1 MKDSALLDTTGIVF
15 MGVYLA
21 SLLLIGVV
29 GRLARKEDSLAD
41 FYLSGRGMGL
51 FVLFLTLYATQYSGN
66 TLIGMAG
73 KSYRQGYAFLVSVT
87 FMMSVI
93 GAYLIYAP
101 KLHLLSKKNKFITIG
116 DYIEHRYRSPVLT
129 MFITIVCIITVGSY
143 ILTNLKAIG
152 YIVEATT
159 GGRITFVQGIIA
171 LSLIMVIYET
181 LGGMRSVA
189 WTDAIQGI
197 LLIAGCLFI
206 FCGIEYQYGGI
217 SAVAENLVT
226 SRSEMWHPPDLAQKR
241 LWLSTII
248 IIFFGISIYPQ
259 AIQRIYA
266 AKDARTL
273 KRSFQIMVFM
283 PIVTTFFLVIVGM
296 VGMNRFP
303 GLDKQ
308 GSEEITMLLLNDMA
322 MHIPGIKYFI
332 ILFLS
337 AAVAA
342 IMSTVDSALL
352 AISSLFT
359 QDIYRRIRPSA
370 SQSNLTGTGKIFSW
384 GIMACMAYFA
394 TNLPQTIWRLTE
406 MKLEVLCQVAPAI
419 FLGLHIKSLHG
430 RSILSGL
437 SIGICVTLFI
447 MFSNKMGIPI
457 TPKPWGIHAGVWGLA
472 ANFTTVGIVSI
483 RRKIICGVL
492 IRRKKYCIRL
502 KHSVIPAVC

>member
-1 MKDSALLDTTGIVF
+1 MKNIPLLDTTGIVF
-15 MGVYLA
+15 MGAYLV

-29 GRLARKEDSLAD
+29 GRFARKENSLAD

-101 KLHLLSKKNKFITIG
+101 KLHRLSKKNRFITVG
-116 DYIEHRYRSPVLT
+116 DYIEHRYQSPVLT
-129 MFITIVCIITVGSY
+129 IFITIVCIITVGSY

-159 GGRITFVQGIIA
+159 GGRVTFVQGIIV

-197 LLIAGCLFI
+197 LLIAGCIFI
-206 FCGIEYQYGGI
+206 FWGIEYQYGGI
-217 SAVAENLVT
+217 STVAEKLVS
-226 SRSEMWHPPDLAQKR
+226 SRSEMWHPPDFAQKR

-266 AKDARTL
+266 AKDAKTL
-273 KRSFQIMVFM
+273 KRSFQIMIFM
-283 PIVTTFFLVIVGM
+283 PFVTTFFLVVVGM
-296 VGMNRFP
+296 VGMSRFP

-322 MHIPGIKYFI
+322 IHIPGVKFFI

-370 SQSNLTGTGKIFSW
+370 SQSNLTGAGKIFSW
-384 GIMACMAYFA
+384 CVIACMAYFA
-394 TNLPQTIWRLTE
+394 TCLPQTIWRLTV
-406 MKLEVLCQVAPAI
+406 MKLEILCQVAPAI
-419 FLGLHIKSLHG
+419 FLGLHIKSLNG
-430 RSILSGL
+430 RSILTGL
-437 SIGICVTLFI
+437 SIGIGVTLFI
-447 MFSNKMGIPI
+447 MFSKNMGIPI
-457 TPKPWGIHAGVWGLA
+457 SPKPWGIHAGVWGLA
-472 ANFTTVGIVSI
+472 ANFITVGIVSM
-483 RRKIICGVL
+483 RK
-492 IRRKKYCIRL
+492 RSY
-502 KHSVIPAVC
+502 AVC

>member
-1 MKDSALLDTTGIVF
+1 MKNTALLDTTGIVF
-15 MGVYLA
+15 MSVYLL
-21 SLLLIGVV
+21 SLLLVGVV
-29 GRLARKEDSLAD
+29 GRLARKEDSMSD

-101 KLHLLSKKNKFITIG
+101 KLHRLSKKEKFITIG

-129 MFITIVCIITVGSY
+129 MFITIVCIVTVGSY

-152 YIVEATT
+152 YIVEVTT
-159 GGRITFVQGIIA
+159 GGRVTFVQGIIA

-197 LLIAGCLFI
+197 LLIAGCIFI
-206 FCGIEYQYGGI
+206 FWGIEYQYGGI

-226 SRSEMWHPPDLAQKR
+226 SHSEMWQPPDFAQKR

-248 IIFFGISIYPQ
+248 IILFGISIYPQ

-273 KRSFQIMVFM
+273 KRSFQILLFM
-283 PIVTTFFLVIVGM
+283 PVITTFFLVVVGM

-322 MHIPGIKYFI
+322 MHIPGVKYFI

-370 SQSNLTGTGKIFSW
+370 SQSNLTGTGKVFSW

-394 TNLPQTIWRLTE
+394 INLPQTIWRLTE

-419 FLGLHIKSLHG
+419 FLGLHIKSLST

-437 SIGICVTLFI
+437 SIGICITLFI
-447 MFSNKMGIPI
+447 MFSKNIGIPI
-457 TPKPWGIHAGVWGLA
+457 VPKPWGIHAGVWGLV
-472 ANFTTVGIVSI
+472 ANFTTVGIVSN
-483 RRKIICGVL
+483 RRRQPL
-492 IRRKKYCIRL
+492 
-502 KHSVIPAVC
+502 VC

>member
-1 MKDSALLDTTGIVF
+1 MKDFALLDTTGIIF
-15 MGVYLA
+15 MSAYLV

-29 GRLARKEDSLAD
+29 GRLARKEDSLSD
-41 FYLSGRGMGL
+41 FYLSGRSMGL

-101 KLHLLSKKNKFITIG
+101 KLHRLSKKKKFITVG
-116 DYIEHRYRSPVLT
+116 DYIEHRYGSPVLT
-129 MFITIVCIITVGSY
+129 MFITIVCIVTVGSY

-197 LLIAGCLFI
+197 LLIAGCIFI

-217 SAVAENLVT
+217 SSVAEMLIS
-226 SRSEMWHPPDLAQKR
+226 SRSEMWHPPDFAQKR

-248 IIFFGISIYPQ
+248 IISLGISIYPQ

-273 KRSFQIMVFM
+273 KRSFQIMIFM
-283 PIVTTFFLVIVGM
+283 PILTTFFVVMVGM

-303 GLDKQ
+303 GLNKQ

-322 MHIPGIKYFI
+322 KYIPGVKYLI
-332 ILFLS
+332 ILL
-337 AAVAA
+337 
-342 IMSTVDSALL
+342 DSALL

-359 QDIYRRIRPSA
+359 QDIYRRIRPAA
-370 SQSNLTGTGKIFSW
+370 SQSYLTGTGKIFSW

-430 RSILSGL
+430 RAILSGL

-447 MFSNKMGIPI
+447 MFSNNMEIPI
-457 TPKPWGIHAGVWGLA
+457 TAKPWGIHAGVWGLA
-472 ANFTTVGIVSI
+472 VNFTTVLIVSI
-483 RRKIICGVL
+483 RKRSTVL
-492 IRRKKYCIRL
+492 C
-502 KHSVIPAVC
+502 

>member
-1 MKDSALLDTTGIVF
+1 MNNIPLLDTTGIVF
-15 MGVYLA
+15 MSAYLM
-21 SLLLIGVV
+21 SLLLIGVL

-101 KLHLLSKKNKFITIG
+101 KLHRLSKKNKFITVG
-116 DYIEHRYRSPVLT
+116 DYIEHRYRSPILT
-129 MFITIVCIITVGSY
+129 IFITIVCIITVGSY

-159 GGRITFVQGIIA
+159 GGRVTFVQGIIA

-197 LLIAGCLFI
+197 LLIAGCIFI
-206 FCGIEYQYGGI
+206 FWGIEYQYGGI
-217 SAVAENLVT
+217 SAVAEKLVS
-226 SRSEMWHPPDLAQKR
+226 SRSEMWHPPDFAQKR

-266 AKDARTL
+266 AKDAKTL
-273 KRSFQIMVFM
+273 KRSFQIMIFM
-283 PIVTTFFLVIVGM
+283 PFVTTFFLIIVGM
-296 VGMNRFP
+296 VGMDRFP

-322 MHIPGIKYFI
+322 IHIPGIKFFI

-359 QDIYRRIRPSA
+359 QDIYRRFRPTA
-370 SQSNLTGTGKIFSW
+370 SQSHLTGTGKIFSW

-394 TNLPQTIWRLTE
+394 TCLPQTIWRLTE

-419 FLGLHIKSLHG
+419 FLGLHIKSLSG

-437 SIGICVTLFI
+437 SVGIGVTLFI
-447 MFSNKMGIPI
+447 MFSKNMGIPI
-457 TPKPWGIHAGVWGLA
+457 MPKPWGIHAGVWGLA
-472 ANFTTVGIVSI
+472 ANFTTVTLVSI
-483 RRKIICGVL
+483 RTKP
-492 IRRKKYCIRL
+492 
-502 KHSVIPAVC
+502 SVVC

>member
-1 MKDSALLDTTGIVF
+1 MNTPLLDTTGIVF
-15 MGVYLA
+15 MGVYLV
-21 SLLLIGVV
+21 SLILIGVA
-29 GRLARKEDSLAD
+29 GRCARKENSLAD

-73 KSYRQGYAFLVSVT
+73 SAYRQGYVFLVSVI

-101 KLHLLSKKNKFITIG
+101 KLHHLSKKYGYITVG
-116 DYIEHRYRSPVLT
+116 DFVQHRFGSPVLT
-129 MFITIVCIITVGSY
+129 VFITIVCIVAVGSY

-152 YIVEATT
+152 YIVEAST
-159 GGRITFVQGIIA
+159 GGRVTFVQGIIA
-171 LSLIMVIYET
+171 LSLVMVIYET

-206 FCGIEYQYGGI
+206 FCGIEYLYGGI
-217 SAVAENLVT
+217 SATAETLVI
-226 SRSEMWHPPDLAQKR
+226 SRPDLWQPPDPEQKR

-248 IIFFGISIYPQ
+248 IILFGISIYPQ

-266 AKDARTL
+266 AKDAKTL
-273 KRSFQIMVFM
+273 RRSFQIMVFM
-283 PIVTTFFLVIVGM
+283 PIVTTFFLVMVGIVGLA
-296 VGMNRFP
+296 RFP

-308 GSEEITMLLLNDMA
+308 GSEEITLLLLNDMSV
-322 MHIPGIKYFI
+322 HIPGVKYFI

-359 QDIYRRIRPSA
+359 QDIYKRIRPGA

-384 GIMACMAYFA
+384 VIMACMAYFA

-406 MKLEVLCQVAPAI
+406 IKLEILCQVAPAI

-430 RSILSGL
+430 RSILLGL
-437 SIGICVTLFI
+437 SIGICITLFI
-447 MFSNKMGIPI
+447 MFSNSIGVPI
-457 TPKPWGIHAGVWGLA
+457 EPKPWGIHAGVWGLA
-472 ANFTTVGIVSI
+472 ANFLTVGITSI
-483 RRKIICGVL
+483 YKRMPVKC
-492 IRRKKYCIRL
+492 
-502 KHSVIPAVC
+502 

>member
-1 MKDSALLDTTGIVF
+1 MNNIPLLDTTGIVF
-15 MGVYLA
+15 MSAYLM

-101 KLHLLSKKNKFITIG
+101 KLHRLSKKNKFITVG
-116 DYIEHRYRSPVLT
+116 DYIEHRYRSPILT
-129 MFITIVCIITVGSY
+129 IFITIVCIITVGSY

-159 GGRITFVQGIIA
+159 GGRVTFVQGIIA

-197 LLIAGCLFI
+197 LLIAGCIFI
-206 FCGIEYQYGGI
+206 FWGIEYQYGGI
-217 SAVAENLVT
+217 SAVAEKLVS
-226 SRSEMWHPPDLAQKR
+226 SRSEMWHPPDFAQKR

-266 AKDARTL
+266 AKDAKTL
-273 KRSFQIMVFM
+273 KRSFQIMIFM
-283 PIVTTFFLVIVGM
+283 PFVTTFFLIIVGM
-296 VGMNRFP
+296 VGMDRFP

-322 MHIPGIKYFI
+322 MHIPGIKFFI

-359 QDIYRRIRPSA
+359 QDIYRRIKPAA
-370 SQSNLTGTGKIFSW
+370 SQSHLTGTGKIFSW
-384 GIMACMAYFA
+384 VIMAFMAYFA
-394 TNLPQTIWRLTE
+394 TCLPQTIWRLTE

-419 FLGLHIKSLHG
+419 FLGLHIKSLSG

-437 SIGICVTLFI
+437 SVGIGVTLFI
-447 MFSNKMGIPI
+447 MFSKSMGIPI
-457 TPKPWGIHAGVWGLA
+457 TPKPWGIHAGVWGLG
-472 ANFTTVGIVSI
+472 ANFAAVTLVSI
-483 RRKIICGVL
+483 RTKS
-492 IRRKKYCIRL
+492 
-502 KHSVIPAVC
+502 SVVC

>member
-1 MKDSALLDTTGIVF
+1 MNNIPLLDTTGIVF
-15 MGVYLA
+15 MSAYLM

-101 KLHLLSKKNKFITIG
+101 KLHRLSKKNKFITVG
-116 DYIEHRYRSPVLT
+116 DYIEHRYQSPVLT
-129 MFITIVCIITVGSY
+129 IFITIVCIITVGSY

-159 GGRITFVQGIIA
+159 GGRVTFVQGIIA

-197 LLIAGCLFI
+197 LLIAGCIFI
-206 FCGIEYQYGGI
+206 FWGIEYQYGGI
-217 SAVAENLVT
+217 SAVAEKLVS
-226 SRSEMWHPPDLAQKR
+226 SRSEMWHPPDFAQKR

-266 AKDARTL
+266 AKDAKTL
-273 KRSFQIMVFM
+273 KRSFQIMIFM
-283 PIVTTFFLVIVGM
+283 PFVTTFFLVIVGM

-322 MHIPGIKYFI
+322 IHIPGIKFFI

-359 QDIYRRIRPSA
+359 QDIYRRFRPAA
-370 SQSNLTGTGKIFSW
+370 SQSHLTGTGKIFSW

-394 TNLPQTIWRLTE
+394 TCLPQTIWRLTE
-406 MKLEVLCQVAPAI
+406 MKLEALCQVAPAI
-419 FLGLHIKSLHG
+419 FLGLHIKSLSG

-437 SIGICVTLFI
+437 SIGIGVTLFI
-447 MFSNKMGIPI
+447 MFSKSMGIPI

-472 ANFTTVGIVSI
+472 ANFTTITLVSI
-483 RRKIICGVL
+483 RTKL
-492 IRRKKYCIRL
+492 
-502 KHSVIPAVC
+502 SVAC